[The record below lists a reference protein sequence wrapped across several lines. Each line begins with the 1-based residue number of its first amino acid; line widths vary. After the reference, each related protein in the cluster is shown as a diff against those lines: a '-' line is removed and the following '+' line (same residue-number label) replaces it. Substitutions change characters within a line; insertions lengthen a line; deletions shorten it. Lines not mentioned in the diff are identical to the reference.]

1 MDGSEKDTSPLS
13 TISHILALVLSENS
27 STREIGAENGLVGV
41 TLDLLTNFK
50 PTNLTGGKKLQFL
63 SR

>member
-1 MDGSEKDTSPLS
+1 VDGSEKYTSPLS
-13 TISHILALVLSENS
+13 TISHILALVLSKDS

-50 PTNLTGGKKLQFL
+50 PTNLAGGKNLQFL